1 MLLILKL
8 LPIAVAIAGGIAYC
22 YKKYFSK
29 AAQERRLYK
38 ELYLEYT
45 SNSNTYG
52 HRAKLWCP
60 RDYKSNIE
68 WYREGGEC
76 EKYAQRVL
84 DMPQL
89 TFMRWLIF
97 YNNKP
102 TCWHIIR
109 DEEAIFADIPYYVKT
124 IKEKNKKEKLIFIP
138 IFWTDA
144 EEMQK
149 YRTWV
154 ETKYERGQAEEYTQA
169 QAENLKKLTQYINED
184 IQEKRAATQEELQ
197 RLRDTINVAPLQR
210 DTINVA
216 PMQPVYSQDESYI
229 TTSTG
234 EIIKIPE
241 PVSFK
246 QY

>member
-1 MLLILKL
+1 MLLILKI
-8 LPIAVAIAGGIAYC
+8 LPIVAAIAGGIITYY
-22 YKKYFSK
+22 YKRYFSK
-29 AAQERRLYK
+29 AAQYK

-52 HRAKLWCP
+52 YRAKLWCP
-60 RDYKSNIE
+60 RDYKSNVE
-68 WYREGGEC
+68 WYRDGGEC
-76 EKYAQRVL
+76 EKYAQRIL

-89 TFMRWLIF
+89 TFARWLIF

-102 TCWHIIR
+102 TCWHIVL
-109 DEEAIFADIPYYVKT
+109 DEGAVFADVPYYVKT
-124 IKEKNKKEKLIFIP
+124 IKKDNKKEKLLFIP
-138 IFWTDA
+138 TFWTDA

-197 RLRDTINVAPLQR
+197 KLRDTINVAPLQLTHTQE
-210 DTINVA
+210 DKYTV
-216 PMQPVYSQDESYI
+216 
-229 TTSTG
+229 TSTG
-234 EIIKIPE
+234 ETVKVPE